1 MRRSYL
7 RQTQSTCCPG
17 KTSAVQVRLLDRPGA
32 FKHLRGLID
41 AQVLL
46 PWLLCVGQ
54 ARYLVAV
61 GACFALYIDVD
72 GTDTLFMLA
81 HQQ

>member
-17 KTSAVQVRLLDRPGA
+17 KTSAVQVRLPDRPGA

-46 PWLLCVGQ
+46 LRLLCVSW
-54 ARYLVAV
+54 ARYLVVV
-61 GACFALYIDVD
+61 GACFALYINVK

-81 HQQ
+81 HQL